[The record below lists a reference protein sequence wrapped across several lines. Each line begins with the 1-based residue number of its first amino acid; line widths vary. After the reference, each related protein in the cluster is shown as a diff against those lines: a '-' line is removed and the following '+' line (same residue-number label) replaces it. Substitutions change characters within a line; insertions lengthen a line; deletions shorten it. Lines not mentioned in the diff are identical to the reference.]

1 MTVATRWRPGGR
13 MVAAL
18 MTLIVVAY
26 APAAAAEF
34 FVRQDPHGV
43 TVEVDGGPFASYV
56 VDEANKPYLWPVVG
70 PTGKA
75 MTRAYP
81 MQNVPGEKQDHP
93 HHRGLCFGH
102 QSIGGSNTWAERASY
117 GEKSK
122 PESLALLGSI
132 KHLRFGTLKGGSTAV
147 IEAYADYVTSEG
159 KKTIAEKRVM
169 TFMVEGDTRIIDVD
183 IDLIASHGDIEVGD
197 EKDAGLSIRVP
208 HSMSVDAK
216 EGGVII
222 NANGDKDADAWGKR
236 ATWCDFNG
244 PVAGEHLGIAM
255 LNHPSS
261 FRHPTPWHAR
271 TYGLFTANPFG
282 LSSLKV
288 QAESGAV
295 TLKKDESIKL
305 RHRFIFHKGDEKA
318 GKIAEAFEKYA
329 KEAK

>member
-1 MTVATRWRPGGR
+1 MMRDMRSHSTMKIPSLLATTL
-13 MVAAL
+13 AFSFSAL
-18 MTLIVVAY
+18 
-26 APAAAAEF
+26 AAEF
-34 FVRQDPHGV
+34 TV
-43 TVEVDGGPFASYV
+43 TQTPTGGAVVKVDGQAFAEYV
-56 VDEANKPYLWPVVG
+56 VDQANKPYLWPIYG
-70 PTGKA
+70 PTGKS

-122 PESLALLGSI
+122 PEALTLLGSI
-132 KHLRFGTLKGGSTAV
+132 KHSRFGTLKGGSTAE

-159 KKTIAEKRVM
+159 KKTISEKRVM
-169 TFMVEGDTRIIDVD
+169 TFMVEGDTRLIDVD
-183 IDLIASHGDIEVGD
+183 IDLIASYGDIEVGD

-208 HSMSVDAK
+208 HSMSVEAK
-216 EGGVII
+216 EGGKII
-222 NANGDKDADAWGKR
+222 NAKGDKDADAWGKR

-244 PVAGEHLGIAM
+244 PVDGEHHGIAM

-282 LSSLKV
+282 LSALKV
-288 QAESGAV
+288 QSQSGSV
-295 TLKKDESIKL
+295 MLKQNESIKL
-305 RHRFIFHKGDEKA
+305 RHRFIFHKGDEKQ
-318 GKIAEAFEKYA
+318 GKIAEAYEKYA
-329 KEAK
+329 KETK